1 MRAAA
6 KPIRALSV
14 QCFTMAN
21 ARAIASTKLP
31 PRLKQAK
38 AKLKKSNEAAREF
51 EAELEEAFEQ
61 AREQGHKPGTAA

>member
-1 MRAAA
+1 
-6 KPIRALSV
+6 
-14 QCFTMAN
+14 MAN
-21 ARAIASTKLP
+21 ARATASTKLP
-31 PRLKQAK
+31 PRSKQAK